1 MSGNINARCF
11 EKISC
16 MGNRIVNAILLLSF
30 AVCLTGCFSPSRS
43 TVWKE
48 TIEKG
53 DQALAQRHL
62 KTAQETYSQAVTQAE
77 HFKPNDQRLSI
88 SLARLADAFFA
99 DRQLKQAQQLCQRL
113 IVVEEKRLGTT
124 NSALADS
131 IVKLAEVEQA
141 MKIYDDADL
150 LYQRAIQVVENG
162 DGPSTPILGVYMAR
176 RARLY
181 SLRGRDDQAGILY
194 DRALKFIEDAQF
206 SLSFSSELAEERS
219 MFLVESARIRIEFG
233 LLMEKEEKYP
243 EAEVLFLRA
252 KDTLEAKFSKFDL
265 KLVPVLNG
273 LARIY
278 VKLDK
283 TEEAEKYARQSVRIA
298 SELMKEDQP
307 MRIEAR
313 NILDSILANK
323 EKAGKKED

>member
-1 MSGNINARCF
+1 
-11 EKISC
+11 
-16 MGNRIVNAILLLSF
+16 MGNRNHIVNAILLLSF
-30 AVCLTGCFSPSRS
+30 AVCLTGCLFPSR
-43 TVWKE
+43 TTEWKK
-48 TIEKG
+48 TMEKG
-53 DQALAQRHL
+53 NQEMSQRHF
-62 KTAQETYSQAVTQAE
+62 KAAQETYSQAVTQAE
-77 HFKPNDQRLSI
+77 HFESSDPRLSTSI
-88 SLARLADAFFA
+88 ARLAEANFA
-99 DRQLKQAQQLCQRL
+99 DQQYEKAQRLCQRL

-124 NSALADS
+124 NAGLADS
-131 IVKLAEVEQA
+131 IVKLAEVEQT

-150 LYQRAIQVVENG
+150 LYQRAIEVVENG
-162 DGPSTPILGVYMAR
+162 DGPSTPVLGVYMAR
-176 RARLY
+176 RAKLFT
-181 SLRGRDDQAGILY
+181 LRGRDDQATVLY

-243 EAEVLFLRA
+243 EAEVLYLRA

-278 VKLDK
+278 DKLNK
-283 TEEAEKYARQSVRIA
+283 PEEAEKYARQSVRIA
-298 SELMKEDQP
+298 SEQMKEDQP

-313 NILDSILANK
+313 KILDTILVKK